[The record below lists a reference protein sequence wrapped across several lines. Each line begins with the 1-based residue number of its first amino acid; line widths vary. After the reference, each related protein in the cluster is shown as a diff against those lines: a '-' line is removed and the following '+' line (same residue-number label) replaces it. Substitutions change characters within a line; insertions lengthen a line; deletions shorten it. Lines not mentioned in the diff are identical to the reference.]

1 MTKSELIARLNAKF
15 SRYDSLDC
23 QSSVVAILDAISQ
36 SLSDGSRVEIR
47 GFGSFSLNYRP
58 PRKGRNP
65 KTGHGVDVP
74 EKYVPHFRAGKELR
88 ARVNAIS
95 DGSGSEYSQKS
106 WDN

>member
-47 GFGSFSLNYRP
+47 GFGSFSLNHRP
-58 PRKGRNP
+58 PRRGRNP
-65 KTGHGVDVP
+65 KTGQRVDVP

-88 ARVNAIS
+88 GRVNSPVIN
-95 DGSGSEYSQKS
+95 GVPQVEKFRR
-106 WDN
+106 